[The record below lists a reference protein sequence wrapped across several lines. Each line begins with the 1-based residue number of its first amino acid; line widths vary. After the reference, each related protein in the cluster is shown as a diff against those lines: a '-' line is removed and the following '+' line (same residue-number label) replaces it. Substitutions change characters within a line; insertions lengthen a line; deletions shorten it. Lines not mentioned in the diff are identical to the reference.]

1 MNLLQAIWNRAIGN
15 GNRARKNLLRSILIG
30 GIPFMWYWIL
40 GLAFYKLDTSKK
52 PAFLYKY
59 VPCACVRE
67 LARVCERAY
76 GSVIVCERVCAPPL
90 VHMCA

>member
-15 GNRARKNLLRSILIG
+15 GNHARKNLLRSILIG
-30 GIPFMWYWIL
+30 GIPFMWYWFL

-59 VPCACVRE
+59 VPCMCVRE
-67 LARVCERAY
+67 SWQEYASVRMKVCKRLCD
-76 GSVIVCERVCAPPL
+76 SL
-90 VHMCA
+90 